1 MIIRCIISVVGC
13 LLTSSVLA
21 QDFPKE
27 FVLHPQIPIA
37 TITASEGIG
46 TAKASLA
53 AKIDKDGA
61 DDWCGN
67 YRPEDET
74 CVSDLIS
81 EHPDAYKATANCQT
95 GEMTDPLGQQVKF
108 DGTHSDDDF
117 QGWFAF
123 KDVKTDKRIG
133 TDNASGGL
141 VLANQWMSLCPYGR
155 PYDELPIENV
165 MTESTY
171 YSDSGETIGHNGQ
184 SMRLVH
190 GKDAIS
196 YGPHPRSASIPP
208 FSTVFRGM
216 VTYFDNPVK
225 GVAYTFKK
233 GCEPAPYWVE
243 GHVDREGK
251 IELHG
256 KAPVRE
262 KNGCKVVGYTE
273 KSKNANLVF
282 RFEHY

>member
-1 MIIRCIISVVGC
+1 MIKRYILSIAGC
-13 LLTSSVLA
+13 LLASSVLA
-21 QDFPKE
+21 QEFPKE
-27 FVLHPQIPIA
+27 FVLHPQLPVA
-37 TITASEGIG
+37 TITKSDGIG
-46 TAKASLA
+46 TAHASIA
-53 AKIDKDGA
+53 AQIDRAGA
-61 DDWCGN
+61 EDWCGN
-67 YRPEDET
+67 WRPEDQT
-74 CVSDLIS
+74 CVSGLIS
-81 EHPDAYKATANCQT
+81 EHPNAYKASANCQT
-95 GEMTDPLGQQVKF
+95 GEMTDPHGQQVKF

-123 KDVKTDKRIG
+123 KDLKSGKRVG

-171 YSDSGETIGHNGQ
+171 NSDSGETVGHNGQ

-196 YGPHPRSASIPP
+196 YGPHPSSASIKP
-208 FSTVFRGM
+208 FSIVFRGM
-216 VTYFDNPVK
+216 VTYYDNPVK
-225 GVAYTFKK
+225 GIAYTFKK
-233 GCEPAPYWVE
+233 GCAPAPYWVQ
-243 GHVDREGK
+243 GHVNSEGK
-251 IELHG
+251 IELSG
-256 KAPVRE
+256 KAPLRE
-262 KNGCKVVGYTE
+262 KNSCKVIGYTE